1 MRKMKLNS
9 KLVLSSLAI
18 VILVMVV
25 TTIAVSIVINRQNS
39 DAAYDRIQNAMNIIR
54 KDLQVKQKKIV
65 QDAQQAAT
73 LDGMGGKTKFL
84 YDYKEADDQS
94 ITQNTF
100 REIGS
105 TLFNIAS
112 TSDIWEV
119 GIYDAEGDLKSFAVE
134 TGDETYAIGY
144 FPGKSKAKAWG
155 MSLKRGEQIK
165 PDAWKAFESLPRIN
179 INAAYK
185 GEIPREASVQFAPM
199 QNHMCLIATAPIVA
213 EEYDKN
219 TDGLV
224 ERQFGFSLAVR
235 RLDKTFLADMSAF
248 TGLDINIFTSQ
259 GLSIGDLKA
268 YATLKS
274 ENSGGP
280 DGAWTLADQDVLLNE
295 IQLEKGDYFQGV
307 LPLFGRTGRT
317 GAIAALFS
325 KDIVKA
331 NTWQMIRLLGI
342 IYLACILIIIPLT
355 FLFSNSIAR
364 PIGKII
370 SGLTE
375 GSDQVASAAGQ
386 VSASSQSLAE
396 GSSEQAAS
404 IEETSASL
412 EEMSSMTKQNADN
425 SAQANTLMTEANQV
439 VGEANQSMGEV
450 IQSMDEITKA
460 SEETQKII
468 KTIDEIAFQ
477 TNLLALN
484 AAVEAARAGDAG
496 AGFAVVADE
505 VRSLAL
511 RAAEAAQNTA
521 DLIEETVKRV
531 TQGTG
536 LVEKTNEA
544 FGKVAESASKVGQLV
559 GEISAASQEQAQ
571 GIDQV
576 NTAVTDMDKV
586 TQQNAANAEESASAA
601 EQMSAQ
607 AVQLRNLITQLVN
620 LVGGSKGQTDERQP
634 QPATR
639 RAHPNPKTG
648 TGKSFRAKAL
658 APPAKDHTP
667 DDVYEG

>member
-9 KLVLSSLAI
+9 KLVFSSLAI

-39 DAAYDRIQNAMNIIR
+39 NAAYDRIQNAMNIVR
-54 KDLQVKQKKIV
+54 KDLQVKQNKILL
-65 QDAQQAAT
+65 DAQQAAT

-84 YDYKEADDQS
+84 CDYKDTDDQS
-94 ITQNTF
+94 VTQNTF
-100 REIGS
+100 REIGT

-119 GIYDAEGDLKSFAVE
+119 GIYDVEGDLKAFTVE
-134 TGDETYAIGY
+134 TGNGTYAIGY
-144 FPGKSKAKAWG
+144 FPGKSTTKAWG
-155 MSLKRGEQIK
+155 VPLKRGEQIK
-165 PDAWKAFESLPRIN
+165 PESWKVFETLPQMN
-179 INAAYK
+179 LKPTYE
-185 GEIPREASVQFAPM
+185 GQIPKESSVQFAQM
-199 QNHMCLIATAPIVA
+199 QSHVSLLAIAPIMA
-213 EEYDKN
+213 QEYDKK
-219 TDGLV
+219 TDKLV
-224 ERQFGFSLAVR
+224 ERQFGFSVAVR
-235 RLDKTFLADMSAF
+235 KLGKNFLADMSAF
-248 TGLDINIFTSQ
+248 TGLAINIFTNKR
-259 GLSIGDLKA
+259 LSLGDLKD
-268 YATLKS
+268 YTTLKS
-274 ENSGGP
+274 AKSEKP
-280 DGAWTLADQDVLLNE
+280 EQARTLADQEVLLND
-295 IQLEKGDYFQGV
+295 IQLEAGDYFQGA
-307 LPLFGRTGRT
+307 LPLFGRAGKTGT
-317 GAIAALFS
+317 IAVLFS
-325 KDIVKA
+325 KAVVKA

-342 IYLACILIIIPLT
+342 IYLACILVIIPLT
-355 FLFSNSIAR
+355 LLFSNSIAK
-364 PIGKII
+364 PIGRII

-386 VSASSQSLAE
+386 VSASSESLAE

-425 SAQANTLMTEANQV
+425 SNQANTLMTEANQV

-450 IQSMDEITKA
+450 IQSMDEINKA

-484 AAVEAARAGDAG
+484 AAVEAARAGEAG

-505 VRSLAL
+505 VRNLAL
-511 RAAEAAQNTA
+511 RAADAAQNTA
-521 DLIEETVKRV
+521 TLIEETVKRV

-559 GEISAASQEQAQ
+559 SEISAASQEQAQ

-576 NTAVTDMDKV
+576 NTAVTGMDKI

-607 AVQLRNLITQLVN
+607 AVQLRDLITQLVR
-620 LVGGSKGQTDERQP
+620 LVGGNKGQADQGRLEAAP
-634 QPATR
+634 KKAHLTR
-639 RAHPNPKTG
+639 RAGPAPK
-648 TGKSFRAKAL
+648 AKVP
-658 APPAKDHTP
+658 APRKKDPDHTF
-667 DDVYEG
+667 EG